1 MKQWSWLLLGVLLGG
16 ESLCAAITVTDQK
29 GRSME
34 VDVLEYKPVTKMTKI
49 KRTDGQVFDVN
60 IGVFDEASRKR
71 IVENAPEPQAE
82 LLVRVSV
89 GKRRKRQ
96 GDSSF
101 MKDQTISASVDV
113 VNESRDINFPE
124 GTGTIFLIA
133 RQTRRYSER
142 DSDYGK
148 VLSKQTFKISVK
160 AGDENKYEAKPI
172 VTSYDSD
179 RDSSNI
185 GGWEHHG
192 YLFILQRNDGSIHE
206 VVTSIGNLKKDA
218 ETDPGLAKK
227 LLGLS
232 DGAIVEK
239 NLEKR

>member
-113 VNESRDINFPE
+113 VNESRDIKF
-124 GTGTIFLIA
+124 
-133 RQTRRYSER
+133 
-142 DSDYGK
+142 
-148 VLSKQTFKISVK
+148 
-160 AGDENKYEAKPI
+160 
-172 VTSYDSD
+172 
-179 RDSSNI
+179 
-185 GGWEHHG
+185 
-192 YLFILQRNDGSIHE
+192 ND
-206 VVTSIGNLKKDA
+206 
-218 ETDPGLAKK
+218 
-227 LLGLS
+227 
-232 DGAIVEK
+232 
-239 NLEKR
+239 